1 MKKNLTLALATTL
14 AATTMLVGCNKPA
27 EAVTVSSMKINGIVT
42 AYMTED
48 TIEWDKLT
56 VTATYSNKTTKTFTA
71 IEFDTE
77 NPEAENC
84 ELVVYTSGLY
94 SQATLQEGEYTIEA
108 ALRSELSKKYNLGK
122 IVVGKITKEKYDL
135 VSFDKPTA
143 LSVYQTNRENAG
155 KEGENNF
162 MLGEEL
168 FTVGTLNEFK
178 FLPVAAFR
186 NKENNKIIASDTY
199 KKTVSLK
206 EVTETGEVDASSSD
220 YEETNL
226 GLKFAE
232 TAAGKQFKL
241 TVTPTEFDKTLGGA
255 TPVVTFEF
263 KVEKGLNI
271 YTAKEL
277 GALNLTHYNST
288 EFTKENGHNFSDHAL
303 TDGNGNII
311 NRNGA
316 DEVFWN
322 AEKNDYTAISYVD
335 VWKKFLKDTGTFND
349 EQLVAFQDTPAIF
362 LQNNIVLTPED
373 IPQEYFIIDGESAN
387 TNNARTGA
395 LRDEAVIYAPIID
408 GKNITINGN
417 YLSLNTAE
425 IPLCYSTSAVP
436 GVNFYVFPKDYVGAV
451 PPGHASLFKFCGLD
465 ADDDAYFAAQVD
477 TSNGFHGIIKNIS
490 SVGNTSVVNIEQND
504 KIMEVTGLIFG
515 KNVYTGGEYTNNLI
529 KQYMIAVFPDLMVGQ
544 PYNGKEQRDNTFVR
558 YSKIFDCSN
567 SGIFN
572 YHNGGALI
580 EHSIFNRFG
589 GAPVINSGCKEAQ
602 FYGITTF
609 GEDVEFDNYITGEEV
624 YFTAVGAA
632 SQFAMIKA
640 WNLLFA
646 NIGNTFIVDGK
657 MNLVSLNMDG
667 QDYVQSPNRA
677 YFGNVTLNKGSD
689 DELKCELNDMT
700 DPAWQLYMYIGTNY
714 GQFAPVFKTEKGE
727 VFFWDG
733 VVEDETTHQPHPF
746 LGPDQQPLTATLE
759 GSYVSTLLP
768 VGDTTLNAVF
778 RIGKVTA

>member
-14 AATTMLVGCNKPA
+14 AATTMLVGCNRPA
-27 EAVTVSSMKINGIVT
+27 EAVTVSSMKMNGIVT

-77 NPEAENC
+77 NPKAENC
-84 ELVVYTSGLY
+84 ELVVYTGGLY

-108 ALRSELSKKYNLGK
+108 ALRSELSKKYDLGK

-199 KKTVSLK
+199 KKTISLK

-241 TVTPTEFDKTLGGA
+241 TLTPTEFDKTLGGA

-288 EFTKENGHNFSDHAL
+288 EFTRENGHNFFDHAL

-311 NRNGA
+311 TRNGA

-322 AEKNDYTAISYVD
+322 AEKNDYVAISYVD

-373 IPQEYFIIDGESAN
+373 IPQEYFIVDGENAN
-387 TNNARTGA
+387 ASVENARTGA

-425 IPLCYSTSAVP
+425 IPLCYSTSAVS
-436 GVNFYVFPKDYVGAV
+436 GVNFYVFPKDYEGAV
-451 PPGHASLFKFCGLD
+451 PPGHATLFKFCGLD
-465 ADDDAYFAAQVD
+465 TDDDAYFAAQED

-490 SVGNTSVVNIEQND
+490 SVGNTSVVNVEQND

-515 KNVYTGGEYTNNLI
+515 KNTYTGGEYTNNLI
-529 KQYMIAVFPDLMVGQ
+529 KQYMIGVFPDCMVGQ
-544 PYNGKEQRDNTFVR
+544 PIDGKEQRDNTFVS
-558 YSKIFDCSN
+558 YSKIYDCSN

-589 GAPVINSGCKEAQ
+589 GAPVINSGSKEAK
-602 FYGITTF
+602 FHGITTF
-609 GEDVEFDNYITGEEV
+609 GEDVVFDNYITGEEV

-640 WNLLFA
+640 WDELFTK
-646 NIGNTFIVDGK
+646 IGNTFIVDGK

-667 QDYVQSPNRA
+667 QDYVASPNRA
-677 YFGNVTLNKGSD
+677 YFGEVTLNKGEE
-689 DELKCELNDMT
+689 DELECTVASE
-700 DPAWQLYMYIGTNY
+700 TNLGWITY
-714 GQFAPVFKTEKGE
+714 SAINAAVEQYAPVFATEKGE
-727 VFFWDG
+727 VFFYN
-733 VVEDETTHQPHPF
+733 
-746 LGPDQQPLTATLE
+746 PDSPYFMTLDLTNGSMAPLTTQLE
-759 GSYVSTLLP
+759 GTYASALLP

-778 RIGKVTA
+778 RIGKATA